1 MQAAAKIAGA
11 VWLILGAII
20 IAVAVLG
27 NFPFAIDN
35 LPDTLIFFLAL
46 PAGLP
51 FILLGFLGLGSN
63 IVTFFIVLLEF
74 IGGVGLLAW
83 SGD

>member
-1 MQAAAKIAGA
+1 MDANKVIIGT
-11 VWLILGAII
+11 WLILGAII
-20 IAVAVLG
+20 MAIAILG

-51 FILLGFLGLGSN
+51 LIILGFLGLGSG
-63 IVTFFIVLLEF
+63 ITTFFIVLLEF